1 MKKKTLGLLINFNS
15 LEHHLHVNE
24 YLFKKISESFDKFI
38 LINSSELE
46 FILLKKAFFAWD
58 RLPDYK
64 LDLQKIKNY
73 LPNNFEIF
81 EPKDNKSFNKFV
93 KDKDLIIIS
102 SIGRTFSEYNIYY
115 LLKKNNIKQIQISNI
130 ANNEKEW
137 VFINFSS
144 KIKFLIGKRL
154 PHKIIAFLS
163 IINFIQKIDIRFD
176 SNMKIINWWKNN
188 NLKRKLINFSSI
200 KEIIPINNRT
210 FDFFKTNKMDISE
223 DFIVLIDANV
233 NHKEDLVLR
242 GKVDEDII
250 KDHYENLNKFLDK
263 LSKAYNKKVVVC
275 IHPDYDLELIKSYFP
290 SYEVVKYK
298 TRENICKA
306 FIVLFFDSSAI
317 MDAYFLNKKI
327 ISLRPHANVKW
338 SSNTEKYFKDFDTV
352 NLNIHE
358 HENIDTNKLLIDLD
372 NAKKSYHKFVNTYV
386 KVDNENIGVDKI
398 IKIIKERYFN

>member
-15 LEHHLHVNE
+15 LEHHLHAQE

-137 VFINFSS
+137 VFINFFS

-176 SNMKIINWWKNN
+176 CNMKIVNWWKNN

-200 KEIIPINNRT
+200 KEIIPVNNKT
-210 FDFFKTNKMDISE
+210 FDFFKTNKIDISE
-223 DFIVLIDANV
+223 DFIVLIDANL
-233 NHKEDLVLR
+233 NHKESVVLR
-242 GKVDEDII
+242 GKVDEDIL
-250 KDHYENLNKFLDK
+250 KAHYENLNKFLDK

-275 IHPDYDLELIKSYFP
+275 IHPEYDLELTKSYFP

-306 FIVLFFDSSAI
+306 FIVLFFDSTAI

-327 ISLRPHANVKW
+327 ISLQANVDW
-338 SSNTEKYFKDFDTV
+338 ASDTEKYFKDFGTV
-352 NLNIHE
+352 YFNINE
-358 HENIDTNKLLIDLD
+358 HKNIDTNKLLIDLD
-372 NAKKSYHKFVNTYV
+372 NAKKNYHKFINTYI
-386 KVDNENIGVDKI
+386 KIDNENIGVDKV

>member
-1 MKKKTLGLLINFNS
+1 MKKKTFGLLINFNS
-15 LEHHLHVNE
+15 LENFLQVHE
-24 YLFKKISESFDKFI
+24 YLLKKISESFDKFI
-38 LINSSELE
+38 LIDSSELE
-46 FILLKKAFFAWD
+46 FTLLKKAFFAWD

-81 EPKDNKSFNKFV
+81 KPKDNKSFNKFV
-93 KDKDLIIIS
+93 KDKDLIVIN
-102 SIGRTFSEYNIYY
+102 SIGRTFSEYNLYY

-130 ANNEKEW
+130 SNNEKEW
-137 VFINFSS
+137 IFSSFLS

-163 IINFIQKIDIRFD
+163 IIKFIQKIDIRFD

-210 FDFFKTNKMDISE
+210 FDFFKTNKIDVSE
-223 DFIVLIDANV
+223 DFIVLIDANL
-233 NHKEDLVLR
+233 NHKEDVVLR
-242 GKVDEDII
+242 GKIDGDIL
-250 KDHYENLNKFLDK
+250 KTHYENLNKFLDK

-275 IHPDYDLELIKSYFP
+275 IHGEYDLELTKSYFP
-290 SYEVVKYK
+290 SYEVIKYK
-298 TRENICKA
+298 TREKICKA
-306 FIVLFFDSSAI
+306 FIVLFFDSTVI

-327 ISLRPHANVKW
+327 ISLQANVDW
-338 SSNTEKYFKDFDTV
+338 ASDTEKYFKDFGTV
-352 NLNIHE
+352 YFNVNE

-372 NAKKSYHKFVNTYV
+372 NAKKNYHKFVNTYI
-386 KVDNENIGVDKI
+386 KVDNENIGVDKV
-398 IKIIKERYFN
+398 IKIVKERYFN